1 MTEAPAS
8 LLVLAIVGTDHH
20 PFNRMSD
27 WIDRWLAGAPASVRC
42 LIQYG
47 YSRPPRLAEGR
58 NLLTYQETQSLIAEA
73 HAVVCHGGPATIMD
87 CRRVGL
93 TPFVMPRKH
102 SLGEHVDNH
111 QVLFTRRIA
120 EAGLIRL
127 VDDETALHRHLT
139 TEIVKPRAATRLPAA
154 AIDGNDAVRAIAESI
169 HRLGPR
175 RRRLGRKSPV

>member
-1 MTEAPAS
+1 MTEASVSP
-8 LLVLAIVGTDHH
+8 LVLAIVGTDHH

-27 WIDRWLAGAPASVRC
+27 WIDRWLAGAPAPVRC
-42 LIQYG
+42 LVQYG
-47 YSRPPRLAEGR
+47 YSRPPRVAEGK
-58 NLLTYQETQSLIAEA
+58 NLLTYHETQALIGEA

-102 SLGEHVDNH
+102 ALGEHVDNH

-120 EAGLIRL
+120 DAGLIRL
-127 VDDETALHRHLT
+127 VDDETALHHYLSE
-139 TEIVKPRAATRLPAA
+139 EIMRPRAATRLPVAA
-154 AIDGNDAVRAIAESI
+154 LGGNDAVRAISESI

-175 RRRLGRKSPV
+175 RRRLRRKSPV

>member
-1 MTEAPAS
+1 MTDAAS
-8 LLVLAIVGTDHH
+8 PLVLAVVGTDHH
-20 PFNRMSD
+20 PFNRMTD
-27 WIDRWLAGAPASVRC
+27 WIDRWVAGAPANVRC
-42 LIQYG
+42 LLQYG
-47 YSRPPRLAEGR
+47 YSRPPQLAEGKSM
-58 NLLTYQETQSLIAEA
+58 LTYQETQELIAEA

-127 VDDETALHRHLT
+127 VDDEAALHRYLT
-139 TEIVKPRAATRLPAA
+139 EEIMRPRAATRLPAS
-154 AIDGNDAVRAIAESI
+154 GVGGSDAVRAISDSI

-175 RRRLGRKSPV
+175 RRRLRRKSPV